1 MNIIRY
7 NCPANPSAHVYKNVS
22 LTISPFNNEN
32 KVITDEL
39 VS

>member
-1 MNIIRY
+1 MNIIKY
-7 NCPANPSAHVYKNVS
+7 ICPGRPSAHVYKNVS

-32 KVITDEL
+32 RVITDEL